1 MHEPTLGMKILLH
14 MWKKSI
20 KIILANPELFQALK
34 LAEKQ
39 QESMRTSDVSV
50 CIGRAL
56 IYGVIQMTAS
66 FKST

>member
-1 MHEPTLGMKILLH
+1 MNQHLVWRFCYTCE
-14 MWKKSI
+14 KKSI